1 MVDELC
7 ILTNIYL
14 FCHASVPQLW
24 AASSSTGSP
33 TAQQLFGQAGCGTSS
48 SACTPLFEGCQ
59 YPCFLAFS
67 SSSHCESGIPSVNI
81 VHIVLCNLQ
90 ANLMLSVAL
99 SFVSISGKLRDSFKT
114 TEKQM
119 KGPL

>member
-1 MVDELC
+1 MEHLVLPVHPSLKAVS
-7 ILTNIYL
+7 IP
-14 FCHASVPQLW
+14 AS
-24 AASSSTGSP
+24 
-33 TAQQLFGQAGCGTSS
+33 
-48 SACTPLFEGCQ
+48 
-59 YPCFLAFS
+59 LAFS